1 MPVTDASSLSL
12 LVSVRAGHFELHF
25 LSQPKRPTQL
35 RVEDKRRAS
44 LKQVEQIFRVLHRR
58 GVLHPQNDGRLV
70 PADDQVTAPTPRRI
84 SAPEESPHLCAS
96 LHASWLHMP
105 SRPRQTISNER
116 MPA

>member
-1 MPVTDASSLSL
+1 MLVTDAYSLTP

-25 LSQPKRPTQL
+25 QSQPKRPTQL

-70 PADDQVTAPTPRRI
+70 PVNDQVTAPTPRRI
-84 SAPEESPHLCAS
+84 SAPEESPHLAHLCIH
-96 LHASWLHMP
+96 LGCTW
-105 SRPRQTISNER
+105 PRQDEIER
-116 MPA
+116 ASACLNR